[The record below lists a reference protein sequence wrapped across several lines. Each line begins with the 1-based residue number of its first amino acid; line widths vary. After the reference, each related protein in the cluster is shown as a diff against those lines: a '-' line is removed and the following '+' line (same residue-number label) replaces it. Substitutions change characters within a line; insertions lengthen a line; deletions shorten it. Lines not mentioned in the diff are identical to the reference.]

1 MDSLLFER
9 HGHVAVL
16 TLNRPEKFNS
26 INRPLALGIQSALDT
41 CAADESVRCVV
52 ITGNGRAFC
61 AGQDLK
67 EVADPDGPG
76 LSTIV
81 AEHYN
86 PIIDRIRSIQKPVIA
101 AVNGVAAGAGANIA
115 LCCDIVVAA
124 ASATFIQAF
133 SKIGLIPDSGGTWFL
148 PRLIGWQRASAL
160 MMLGDKISAPEAE
173 QMGMI
178 YKTLPD
184 EGFADAALAL
194 AGKMASMPTRGLALT
209 KQALNQTFSNTLQEQ
224 LALEDRLQ
232 TEAGRTN
239 DYREGVDA
247 FLQKRSPNFLGS

>member
-1 MDSLLFER
+1 
-9 HGHVAVL
+9 
-16 TLNRPEKFNS
+16 
-26 INRPLALGIQSALDT
+26 
-41 CAADESVRCVV
+41 
-52 ITGNGRAFC
+52 
-61 AGQDLK
+61 
-67 EVADPDGPG
+67 
-76 LSTIV
+76 
-81 AEHYN
+81 
-86 PIIDRIRSIQKPVIA
+86 
-101 AVNGVAAGAGANIA
+101 
-115 LCCDIVVAA
+115 
-124 ASATFIQAF
+124 
-133 SKIGLIPDSGGTWFL
+133 
-148 PRLIGWQRASAL
+148 
-160 MMLGDKISAPEAE
+160 
-173 QMGMI
+173 MGMI

>member
-1 MDSLLFER
+1 MESLLFER

-67 EVADPDGPG
+67 EVTDPDGPG

>member
-67 EVADPDGPG
+67 EVTDPDGPG

-184 EGFADAALAL
+184 EGFADAVLAL

>member
-1 MDSLLFER
+1 MESLLFER

-16 TLNRPEKFNS
+16 TLNRSEKFNS

-67 EVADPDGPG
+67 EVTDPDGPG

>member
-67 EVADPDGPG
+67 EVTDPDGPG

-232 TEAGRTN
+232 TEAGRTH

>member
-67 EVADPDGPG
+67 EVTDPDGPG

>member
-41 CAADESVRCVV
+41 CSADESVRCVV

-67 EVADPDGPG
+67 EVTDPDGPG

>member
-41 CAADESVRCVV
+41 YAADESVRCVV

-67 EVADPDGPG
+67 EVTDPDGPG

>member
-41 CAADESVRCVV
+41 CAADESVRCVF

>member
-52 ITGNGRAFC
+52 IKGNGRAFC

-67 EVADPDGPG
+67 EVTDPDGPG